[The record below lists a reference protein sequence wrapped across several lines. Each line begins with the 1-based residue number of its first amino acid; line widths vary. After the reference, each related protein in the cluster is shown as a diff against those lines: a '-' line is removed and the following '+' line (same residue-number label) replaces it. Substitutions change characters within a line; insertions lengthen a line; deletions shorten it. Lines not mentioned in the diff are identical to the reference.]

1 MSQAAKSRAMAQW
14 YSYVRSQDNA
24 TASISIDIGIEAER
38 DLPSRP
44 LAFLLVRRIEDG
56 AEPQPIQELEE
67 RLRQRLEAAG
77 FMLVANLTMSGS
89 RTLVVYGADDERLRE
104 IVSTV
109 EEPFAIQTND
119 DAAWQLYRTLLP
131 TNEEIAES

>member
-1 MSQAAKSRAMAQW
+1 MAQW

-24 TASISIDIGIEAER
+24 TASISIDIGIDAER

-44 LAFLLVRRIEDG
+44 LVFLLVRRIEDG
-56 AEPQPIQELEE
+56 ADPKPIRELEE
-67 RLRQRLEAAG
+67 LLKERFDAAG
-77 FMLVANLTMSGS
+77 FMLVAVLTMSGS
-89 RTLVVYGADDERLRE
+89 RTLVIYGDDDSRLRD

-109 EEPFAIQTND
+109 DEPFAIQTNE

-131 TNEEIAES
+131 TNEEITDA

>member
-1 MSQAAKSRAMAQW
+1 MAQW

-24 TASISIDIGIEAER
+24 TASINIDIGIDAER

-44 LAFLLVRRIEDG
+44 LSFLLVHRIGDG
-56 AEPQPIQELEE
+56 ADPQPIHELEE
-67 RLRQRLEAAG
+67 RLRARLEAGG
-77 FMLVANLTMSGS
+77 FLHVATLTMSGS

-104 IVSTV
+104 IVSTI

-119 DAAWQLYRTLLP
+119 DQAWQLYRTLLP
-131 TNEEIAES
+131 TNEEITNG

>member
-1 MSQAAKSRAMAQW
+1 MSGAAKSRAMAQW

-24 TASISIDIGIEAER
+24 TASISIDIGIDAER

-67 RLRQRLEAAG
+67 RLRQRLEAAS
-77 FMLVANLTMSGS
+77 FLLVATLTMSGS
-89 RTLVVYGADDERLRE
+89 RTLVVYGSDDERLRE
-104 IVSTV
+104 IVSTF

-131 TNEEIAES
+131 TNEEINDA

>member
-1 MSQAAKSRAMAQW
+1 MSGAAKSRAMAQW

-24 TASISIDIGIEAER
+24 TASISIDIGIDAER

-67 RLRQRLEAAG
+67 RLRQRLEAAS
-77 FMLVANLTMSGS
+77 FLLVATLTMSGS
-89 RTLVVYGADDERLRE
+89 RTLVVYGSDDGRLRE
-104 IVSTV
+104 IVSTF

-131 TNEEIAES
+131 TNEEINDA